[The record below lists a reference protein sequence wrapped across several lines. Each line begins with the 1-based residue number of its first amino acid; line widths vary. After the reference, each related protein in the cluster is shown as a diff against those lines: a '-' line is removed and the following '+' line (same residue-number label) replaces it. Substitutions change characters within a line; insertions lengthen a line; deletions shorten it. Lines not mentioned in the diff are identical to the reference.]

1 MATDTY
7 HHGDLHRALLD
18 AVGEIV
24 AERGFHDLS
33 LREAARRAGV
43 SHAAPAHHFGDRDGL
58 LDAYAMEGFR
68 LLGERFVVAEATLSD
83 DDPIDVVEGL
93 GRAYLTFAIED
104 PAHYAVMFNHVKP
117 HDEYMG
123 SALAESADAAFER
136 LADAVVGLV
145 RDGRVAEADA
155 RYVATLLWG
164 ACHGIAVL
172 WNGDKLPHFYE
183 DHTFDGVLDGVMG
196 VIRGLLERP

>member
-18 AVGEIV
+18 AVDEIV
-24 AERGFHDLS
+24 REKGFHDLS

-43 SHAAPAHHFGDRDGL
+43 SHAAPAHHFGDKDGL
-58 LDAYAMEGFR
+58 LDAYAIEGFQ
-68 LLGERFVVAEATLSD
+68 LLGERFDQASTEGDAL
-83 DDPIDVVEGL
+83 DVLEGL
-93 GRAYLTFAIED
+93 GRTYLGFAVDD
-104 PAHYAVMFNHVKP
+104 PAHYAVMFNHTKP
-117 HDEYMG
+117 HDEYEG
-123 SALAESADAAFER
+123 SALSVAADAAFER

-145 RDGRVAEADA
+145 RQGRVDEADA

-164 ACHGIAVL
+164 VCHGIAVL

-183 DHTFDGVLDGVMG
+183 DHTWTGVLDGVMG
-196 VIRGLLERP
+196 VIRGLLERS